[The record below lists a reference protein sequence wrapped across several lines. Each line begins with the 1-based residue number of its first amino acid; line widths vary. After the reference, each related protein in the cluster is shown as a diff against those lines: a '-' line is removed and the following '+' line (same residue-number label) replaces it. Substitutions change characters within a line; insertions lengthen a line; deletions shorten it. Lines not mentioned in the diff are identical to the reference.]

1 MGGLGGQFPKNLNW
15 SEKTTTTQKK
25 KLWNLLFR
33 WRKEKRKF
41 PYANDLKYWDDFNIT
56 QLGGAASQPTMIR
69 IMNGAQTF
77 ALLAFTS
84 KQKSALKWTIIWV
97 HIITSRIISYCN
109 INANLND
116 NTGSD
121 RSKLVFLKSLDLSF
135 IFLQALRGFLGYRCA
150 YRCIYHRFLTKEQWQ
165 VK

>member
-1 MGGLGGQFPKNLNW
+1 M
-15 SEKTTTTQKK
+15 
-25 KLWNLLFR
+25 LFR
-33 WRKEKRKF
+33 WRKEKGKF

-121 RSKLVFLKSLDLSF
+121 RSKHVFLKSLDLSF

-150 YRCIYHRFLTKEQWQ
+150 FASENFVRKVQTRILIRCIYYRFLTKEQWQ

>member
-1 MGGLGGQFPKNLNW
+1 M
-15 SEKTTTTQKK
+15 S
-25 KLWNLLFR
+25 FR

-77 ALLAFTS
+77 ALSAFTS
-84 KQKSALKWTIIWV
+84 KQKSALKCTVIWV

-121 RSKLVFLKSLDLSF
+121 RLKLVFLKSLDLSF

-150 YRCIYHRFLTKEQWQ
+150 FASENFMRKVQTRILIRCIYYRFLTKEQWQ

>member
-1 MGGLGGQFPKNLNW
+1 M
-15 SEKTTTTQKK
+15 
-25 KLWNLLFR
+25 LFR

-56 QLGGAASQPTMIR
+56 QMGGAASQPTMIR

-77 ALLAFTS
+77 ALSAFTS
-84 KQKSALKWTIIWV
+84 KQKSALKCTIIWV

-135 IFLQALRGFLGYRCA
+135 IYLQALRGFLGYRCA
-150 YRCIYHRFLTKEQWQ
+150 FASENFMRKVQTRILIRCIYYRFLTKEQWQ

>member
-1 MGGLGGQFPKNLNW
+1 M
-15 SEKTTTTQKK
+15 
-25 KLWNLLFR
+25 LFR
-33 WRKEKRKF
+33 WRKGKRKF

-56 QLGGAASQPTMIR
+56 QLGGAASLPTMIR

-77 ALLAFTS
+77 ALSAFTS
-84 KQKSALKWTIIWV
+84 KQKSALKCTIIWV
-97 HIITSRIISYCN
+97 HTITSRIISYCN

-121 RSKLVFLKSLDLSF
+121 WSKHVFLKSLDLSF

-150 YRCIYHRFLTKEQWQ
+150 FASENFVRKVQTRILIRCIYYRFLTKEQWQ